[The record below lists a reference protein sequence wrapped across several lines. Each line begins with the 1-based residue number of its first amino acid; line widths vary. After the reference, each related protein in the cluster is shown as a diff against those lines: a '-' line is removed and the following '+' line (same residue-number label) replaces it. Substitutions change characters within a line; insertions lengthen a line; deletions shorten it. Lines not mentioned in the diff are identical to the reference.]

1 MTITFINKCMYVIYA
16 FYWLWVILLKK
27 ISGLIATKVFLQQK
41 KIFFASY

>member
-1 MTITFINKCMYVIYA
+1 MYVIYA
-16 FYWLWVILLKK
+16 FYWLWVILLKKK